1 MSLKHDGVSRIAQL
15 AKIDVPAAQAAEVL
29 GQLNRVL
36 ALIDELQ
43 AVCTAGVAPMAHA
56 LDGRDGDSS
65 PIAQRLRADA
75 VTEGDRREDFQALA
89 PAAAGGLYLVPRV
102 IE

>member
-1 MSLKHDGVSRIAQL
+1 MSLKDDDVPRIARL
-15 AKIDVPAAQAAEVL
+15 ARIDVPAAEAAQVL

-36 ALIDELQ
+36 ELVDALQ
-43 AVCTAGVAPMAHA
+43 AVDTAGVAPMAHA
-56 LDGRDGDSS
+56 LDGRDGESS

-75 VTEGDRREDFQALA
+75 VTEENRREDFQAIA
-89 PAAAGGLYLVPRV
+89 PAVAEGLYLVPKV